1 MPRSNCS
8 SDTISFVAFN
18 FVTVNGGVELA
29 KILFHRIFHRYRG
42 WLWAEGESFQGD
54 DTELLLQVIAAVNAR
69 VKILPTVFRRKKK
82 YGVFINCRSES
93 GSLSVWSLSVTALA
107 GSSCK
112 PH

>member
-8 SDTISFVAFN
+8 SDTISFVALN

-42 WLWAEGESFQGD
+42 WLWAEGERFQGD

-82 YGVFINCRSES
+82 YGVFIN
-93 GSLSVWSLSVTALA
+93 
-107 GSSCK
+107 
-112 PH
+112 